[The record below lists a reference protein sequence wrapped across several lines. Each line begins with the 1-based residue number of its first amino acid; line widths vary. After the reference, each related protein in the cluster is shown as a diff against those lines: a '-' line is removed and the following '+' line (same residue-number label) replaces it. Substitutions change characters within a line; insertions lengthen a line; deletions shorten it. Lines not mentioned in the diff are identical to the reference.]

1 MSPPIY
7 MDSHSTTP
15 VDPRVLEAMLPY
27 FDARF
32 GNASSLDHSY
42 GHEASEAV
50 EGARGHVAG
59 LVGARPEEIV
69 FTSGATE
76 SNNIA
81 LAGAMDR
88 YSDRGDHVITCV
100 TEHKAVLETARWL
113 EGKGKRVTYLPVD
126 RNGEIDLAALEGAIT
141 DKTVM
146 ISIMAANNEIGTIA
160 DLNSIGE
167 IAHRHGVLFH
177 TDAAQA
183 VGHVPID
190 VKGMNIDLM
199 SMSAHKMY
207 GPKGVGALYVRG
219 VSPRVRVPPMVHGGG
234 QERNIRSGSL
244 NVPGIAGFGA
254 AARIAKS
261 EMATES
267 GRLRG
272 YRKQMIDGLVDGA
285 GAILN
290 AKPKNVLP
298 HNLNVR
304 FEKVEA
310 KAIINSVAD
319 TVAISASSAC
329 TTQTIEPSHVL
340 LAIGL
345 SKQQAHSSIRIG
357 LGKFNKKNDCAVAV
371 NSITLAIQ
379 NLVRITQQ

>member
-1 MSPPIY
+1 LSPPVY

-27 FDARF
+27 FGARF

-50 EGARGHVAG
+50 EEARGHVAG

-167 IAHRHGVLFH
+167 IAHRHRVLFH

-267 GRLRG
+267 RRLRG
-272 YRKQMIDGLVDGA
+272 YRKQIMDGLVDGA

-304 FEKVEA
+304 FEGVEA

-329 TTQTIEPSHVL
+329 TTQSVEPSHVL

-345 SKQQAHSSIRIG
+345 SEQQAHSSVRIG
-357 LGKFNKKNDCAVAV
+357 LGKFNVVEDSVMVIDAVTKAV
-371 NSITLAIQ
+371 Q
-379 NLVRITQQ
+379 NLMRILA

>member
-1 MSPPIY
+1 MSPPVY

-27 FDARF
+27 FGARF

-50 EGARGHVAG
+50 EEARGHVAG

-167 IAHRHGVLFH
+167 IAHRHRVLFH

-267 GRLRG
+267 RRLRG
-272 YRKQMIDGLVDGA
+272 YRKQIMDGLVDGA

-304 FEKVEA
+304 FEGVEA

-329 TTQTIEPSHVL
+329 TTQSVEPSHVL

-345 SKQQAHSSIRIG
+345 SEQQAHSSVRIG
-357 LGKFNKKNDCAVAV
+357 LGKFNVVEDSVMVIDAVTKAV
-371 NSITLAIQ
+371 Q
-379 NLVRITQQ
+379 NLMRILA

>member
-1 MSPPIY
+1 LSPPIY

-27 FDARF
+27 FGARF

-81 LAGAMDR
+81 LAGVTDR

-126 RNGEIDLAALEGAIT
+126 RNGEIDLVALEGAIT

-167 IAHRHGVLFH
+167 IAHKHGVLFH

-190 VKGMNIDLM
+190 VRGMNIDLM
-199 SMSAHKMY
+199 SMSAHKMC

-219 VSPRVRVPPMVHGGG
+219 VNPRVRVSPVVHGGG
-234 QERNIRSGSL
+234 QERNMRSGSL
-244 NVPGIAGFGA
+244 NVPGIVGFGE
-254 AARIAKS
+254 AARIAKLDLPD
-261 EMATES
+261 ETK
-267 GRLRG
+267 RLGG
-272 YRKQMIDGLVDGA
+272 YRRRMLDDLVNA

-290 AKPKNVLP
+290 ANPKSVLP

-304 FEKVEA
+304 FDGIEA
-310 KAIINSVAD
+310 KAIINSVSD
-319 TVAISASSAC
+319 IVAISASSAC
-329 TTQTIEPSHVL
+329 TTQNVEASHVL

-345 SKQQAHSSIRIG
+345 SEQQAHASIR
-357 LGKFNKKNDCAVAV
+357 LGMGKSNTDNDVDLVTHVIKNAVRK
-371 NSITLAIQ
+371 
-379 NLVRITQQ
+379 LVLIKA